1 MKILIIQQAGHH
13 EINKHFRESLCLEHG
28 FKKLGHECV
37 VWGDKYDNFTTISFS
52 DLERW
57 CDIIFIVENYFF
69 QWLPIE
75 EINKSKKTKLWWTID
90 SHVSLPSHKDF
101 ANSINFDVILSS
113 TERYIDEYKN
123 VDCYWLPNCY
133 PDNLIRPYED
143 HSKHISLGFCGSLMM
158 FRLPRIKY
166 MQEHYNLKLD
176 AYVMGDEMVEAIGS
190 YFLHFNQNVAD
201 DINYR
206 TFETSGCRTALLT
219 NYTTNLEKLFDLDKE
234 MLVYRNETELY
245 SLLDKYLEDKQYLL
259 KMGDLAYRNASQNHT
274 YTNRCQRIID
284 ILS

>member
-1 MKILIIQQAGHH
+1 
-13 EINKHFRESLCLEHG
+13 
-28 FKKLGHECV
+28 
-37 VWGDKYDNFTTISFS
+37 
-52 DLERW
+52 
-57 CDIIFIVENYFF
+57 
-69 QWLPIE
+69 
-75 EINKSKKTKLWWTID
+75 
-90 SHVSLPSHKDF
+90 
-101 ANSINFDVILSS
+101 
-113 TERYIDEYKN
+113 
-123 VDCYWLPNCY
+123 
-133 PDNLIRPYED
+133 
-143 HSKHISLGFCGSLMM
+143 
-158 FRLPRIKY
+158 